1 MLYSPSVSAVI
12 KWNQAD
18 EHKKW
23 LVFTYI
29 KPYLQAKYKLINPKL
44 DKIIKHFSL
53 AITHPFCVIGSI
65 DLK

>member
-1 MLYSPSVSAVI
+1 MLYSPSVGAVI

-29 KPYLQAKYKLINPKL
+29 KPYLQAKDKLINPKL
-44 DKIIKHFSL
+44 D
-53 AITHPFCVIGSI
+53 
-65 DLK
+65 